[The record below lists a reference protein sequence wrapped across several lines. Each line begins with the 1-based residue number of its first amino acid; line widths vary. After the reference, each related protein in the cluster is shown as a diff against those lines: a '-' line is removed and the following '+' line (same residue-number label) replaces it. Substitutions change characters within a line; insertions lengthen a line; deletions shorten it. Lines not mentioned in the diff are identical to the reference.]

1 MNIGSLENSRG
12 EVKKRARA
20 DEKKRD
26 RLMKKGSEVW
36 KNEGEEKD

>member
-20 DEKKRD
+20 GEKEKE
-26 RLMKKGSEVW
+26 KEKGQI
-36 KNEGEEKD
+36 NEERQ

>member
-20 DEKKRD
+20 DEKAK
-26 RLMKKGSEVW
+26 E
-36 KNEGEEKD
+36 KNGKINEEWQ